1 MTGGA
6 TMAQR
11 NRNREDRRTR
21 YTKMVIKEALLTL
34 LSENDYGSITVA
46 DICRTAEI
54 SRGTFYLHYS
64 NIPAVLD
71 ELLEEALNSSH
82 SVLAQIGCETA
93 SDEKCGVPLCRFL
106 RENKKY
112 QPLFF
117 SDSLRSL
124 VIDRVSHIN
133 EDKYVERL
141 RTQTGLTDKTI
152 HALFY
157 FQLNGCLAISK
168 QNVNIPDEE
177 WSEIQCHVDRFLR
190 NGFDNL

>member
-1 MTGGA
+1 MSQHNG
-6 TMAQR
+6 
-11 NRNREDRRTR
+11 NREDRRSR
-21 YTKMVIKEALLTL
+21 YTRMVVKEALLTL
-34 LSENDYGSITVA
+34 LSEKDYGNITVS

-71 ELLEEALNSSH
+71 ELLEDALNSSH
-82 SVLAQIGCETA
+82 SVLVQIGCETA
-93 SDEKCGVPLCRFL
+93 SDEKFGVPLCRFL

-117 SDSLRSL
+117 SDSLRSQ
-124 VIDRVSHIN
+124 VIDRVGHVN

-141 RTQTGLTDKTI
+141 RTQTGLSEKSI
-152 HALFY
+152 RALFY

-177 WSEIQCHVDRFLR
+177 WSEIQCHVDHFLR

>member
-1 MTGGA
+1 MSQHNG
-6 TMAQR
+6 
-11 NRNREDRRTR
+11 NREDRRSR
-21 YTKMVIKEALLTL
+21 YTRMVVKEALLTL
-34 LSENDYGSITVA
+34 LSEKDYGNITVS

-71 ELLEEALNSSH
+71 ELLEDALNSSH

-93 SDEKCGVPLCRFL
+93 SDEKCGGSLCRFL

-124 VIDRVSHIN
+124 VIDRVGHVN

-141 RTQTGLTDKTI
+141 RTQTGLSEKSI
-152 HALFY
+152 RALFY

-168 QNVNIPDEE
+168 QNVNILDEE
-177 WSEIQCHVDRFLR
+177 WSEIQCHVDHFLR

>member
-1 MTGGA
+1 
-6 TMAQR
+6 MAQR

-177 WSEIQCHVDRFLR
+177 WSEIQCHVDHFLR

>member
-1 MTGGA
+1 MSQHNG
-6 TMAQR
+6 
-11 NRNREDRRTR
+11 NREDRRSR
-21 YTKMVIKEALLTL
+21 YTRMVVKEALLTL
-34 LSENDYGSITVA
+34 LSEKDYGNITVS

-71 ELLEEALNSSH
+71 ELLEDALNSSH

-117 SDSLRSL
+117 SDSLHSL
-124 VIDRVSHIN
+124 VIDRVGHVN

-141 RTQTGLTDKTI
+141 RTQTGLSEKSI
-152 HALFY
+152 RALFY

-168 QNVNIPDEE
+168 QNVNILDEE
-177 WSEIQCHVDRFLR
+177 WSEIQCHVDHFLR

>member
-117 SDSLRSL
+117 SDS